1 MSKNHAKE
9 LFGKFNENTDDYDK
23 YIDTVKYCES
33 IEDEIR
39 SEENVKFHAKLR
51 RLEGLLSC
59 PNWRERKNDMLSLIH
74 KVQAEIELK
83 YGDCIAKESK
93 TMCSQVGKHIKGED
107 NGKIIYAEKITCQK
121 FINLFKLHAKTKDEK
136 DIEYMVA
143 SRAKE
148 VDELKAINPS
158 KQVDAV
164 AIRATTEEGK
174 LALIRQYRYA
184 IGGYIYELPAG
195 LVDDGESVCDA
206 AIREMHE
213 ETGLTLEIT
222 DLPIGNKGGYSS
234 AGMTDETCTLVV
246 GKVTGEISDKYKEAS
261 EEIEVLLV
269 DKKEAARILKEEN
282 VCIRLA
288 LVLMMFIHE

>member
-107 NGKIIYAEKITCQK
+107 NGKNNIRREN
-121 FINLFKLHAKTKDEK
+121 NL
-136 DIEYMVA
+136 
-143 SRAKE
+143 SE
-148 VDELKAINPS
+148 VYK
-158 KQVDAV
+158 
-164 AIRATTEEGK
+164 
-174 LALIRQYRYA
+174 
-184 IGGYIYELPAG
+184 
-195 LVDDGESVCDA
+195 SVQTSQICN
-206 AIREMHE
+206 RW
-213 ETGLTLEIT
+213 LYL
-222 DLPIGNKGGYSS
+222 
-234 AGMTDETCTLVV
+234 
-246 GKVTGEISDKYKEAS
+246 
-261 EEIEVLLV
+261 
-269 DKKEAARILKEEN
+269 
-282 VCIRLA
+282 
-288 LVLMMFIHE
+288 

>member
-83 YGDCIAKESK
+83 YGDYIAKESK

-107 NGKIIYAEKITCQK
+107 NGKNNIRREN
-121 FINLFKLHAKTKDEK
+121 NLSEVYKSVQT
-136 DIEYMVA
+136 
-143 SRAKE
+143 SRKNE
-148 VDELKAINPS
+148 
-158 KQVDAV
+158 
-164 AIRATTEEGK
+164 R
-174 LALIRQYRYA
+174 
-184 IGGYIYELPAG
+184 
-195 LVDDGESVCDA
+195 
-206 AIREMHE
+206 
-213 ETGLTLEIT
+213 
-222 DLPIGNKGGYSS
+222 
-234 AGMTDETCTLVV
+234 
-246 GKVTGEISDKYKEAS
+246 
-261 EEIEVLLV
+261 
-269 DKKEAARILKEEN
+269 
-282 VCIRLA
+282 
-288 LVLMMFIHE
+288 